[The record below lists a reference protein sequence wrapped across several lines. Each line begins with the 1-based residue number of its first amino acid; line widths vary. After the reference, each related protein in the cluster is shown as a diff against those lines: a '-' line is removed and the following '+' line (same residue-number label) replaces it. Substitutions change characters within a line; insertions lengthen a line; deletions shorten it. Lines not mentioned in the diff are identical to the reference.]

1 VVPSGLPESLRLATT
16 AQEPEFLPTRI
27 ALRVPTKDG
36 RILLE
41 TADVSPENLTWLRAA
56 CPSARIVAT
65 TSADLLS
72 RAEAMLGGR
81 IADDAVSALAKL
93 HPSLSARIVFTR
105 AQAVSV
111 GAIVIV
117 TAVSF
122 ILWPTEALRTLAVLT
137 TAGFLI
143 GSAFRALLA
152 GLGGGEREADTS
164 PVGNDPTLPPY
175 TVLVPLYR
183 EANVVPA
190 LVCSLLQLDYPR
202 DKLDIKLIV
211 EADDDDTIAAAVNC
225 ADPSLFQLLR
235 VPPGEPRTKPRACN
249 YAFAFARGDFTVIY
263 DAEDRPESDQLRKAV
278 ARFRSSARDV
288 ACLQA
293 RLNFYNADE
302 NWLTRLFALDYA
314 LWFDVLLPGLERL
327 RVPMPLG
334 GTSNHFRSFALRDVG
349 AWDPFN
355 VTEDADIGIRLA
367 QMGLRVAMLDSTTFG
382 EAPTSLGAW
391 LKQRSRWL
399 KGYMQTWLVHMRA
412 PATLRRRTGWRG
424 LFSLQLFLG
433 GSVIS
438 ALLNPLLW
446 LIFILSI
453 LRGSSP
459 DHFVMTVS
467 AMGLVTGNAVLT
479 WLAVIAPRRRG
490 WQRLAPYGFIV
501 AFYWALISLAAWR
514 ALWQLFRRPFYWE
527 KTEHGLTR
535 FEVRPTRVLAP
546 CLIVALF
553 ASTALSMSNEA
564 LAGAWTL
571 KKHHWQT
578 FNATTLSSSRTSFS
592 SARHTTA
599 LTKFRKLL
607 TQNTV
612 EYGLSDNITLFA
624 TPAYVTASQ
633 SSSTDKVIRAAGN
646 SIEAGVRIL
655 LLSHIG
661 KLSLQTSYKA
671 AGPFDLS
678 DSANRTAARQLEL
691 RLLYGSSYKLFGCD
705 GFFDAQAA
713 QRWINHGRPDE
724 SAIDLTAGLWFRPD
738 TMIMTQSFNIIS
750 GGGARAPFN
759 YYRSH
764 KVALSLVE
772 KLSQHWSLQ
781 IGGFLSPAGQN
792 ALAERGLSVV
802 LWTQR

>member
-1 VVPSGLPESLRLATT
+1 VVPSGLPESLRPPTI
-16 AQEPEFLPTRI
+16 AQKPEFLPARL
-27 ALRVPTKDG
+27 ALRVPTDDG
-36 RILLE
+36 RTFIE
-41 TADVSPENLTWLRAA
+41 TADISTENLTWLRAA
-56 CPSARIVAT
+56 SPSARIVAT
-65 TSADLLS
+65 TSENLLS
-72 RAEAMLGGR
+72 RAEAALGDR

-105 AQAVSV
+105 AQAVSLATI
-111 GAIVIV
+111 AIAI
-117 TAVSF
+117 AMYL
-122 ILWPTEALRTLAVLT
+122 ILWPAEFLRTMAVLT
-137 TAGFLI
+137 TAGFLV

-152 GLGGGEREADTS
+152 WLGGEEREVDSS
-164 PVGNDPTLPPY
+164 PIGNDPSLPPY

-183 EANVVPA
+183 EANVLPA
-190 LVCSLLQLDYPR
+190 LVRSLLQLDYPR

-211 EADDDDTIAAAVNC
+211 EADDDDTIGAAASC
-225 ADPSLFQLLR
+225 ADPSLFQLVR
-235 VPPGEPRTKPRACN
+235 VPPGQPRTKPRACN
-249 YAFAFARGDFTVIY
+249 FAFAFARGDFTVIY
-263 DAEDRPESDQLRKAV
+263 DAEDRPEPDQLRRAV
-278 ARFRSSARDV
+278 ARFRSSSGDV

-334 GTSNHFRSFALRDVG
+334 GTSNHFRSSALREVG

-367 QMGLRVAMLDSTTFG
+367 QLGLRVAMLNSTTFE
-382 EAPTSLGAW
+382 EAPTSLSAW

-399 KGYMQTWLVHMRA
+399 KGYMQTWLVHIRA
-412 PATLRRRTGWRG
+412 PVALRRRTGWRG
-424 LFSLQLFLG
+424 LLSLQLFLG
-433 GSVIS
+433 GSVVS

-446 LIFILSI
+446 LIFILST

-459 DHFVMTVS
+459 DPFATTVS
-467 AMGLVTGNAVLT
+467 AAGLLTGNAVLT
-479 WLAVIAPRRRG
+479 WLAVSAPRRRG
-490 WQRLAPYGFIV
+490 WQGLAPYGFTV
-501 AFYWALISLAAWR
+501 VFYWALISLAAWR

-527 KTEHGLTR
+527 KTAHGLTR
-535 FEVRPTRVLAP
+535 FEARPARALVP
-546 CLIVALF
+546 CLIALF
-553 ASTALSMSNEA
+553 ASIAISMPNEA

-578 FNATTLSSSRTSFS
+578 FNATTLSSARTSFS
-592 SARHTTA
+592 GARHTA
-599 LTKFRKLL
+599 GLTKFRKLL
-607 TQNTV
+607 SQNTV
-612 EYGLSDNITLFA
+612 EYGLSDDITLFA

-646 SIEAGVRIL
+646 SIEAGARIL

-678 DSANRTAARQLEL
+678 DSANRTAARQIEL
-691 RLLYGSSYKLFGCD
+691 RLLYGASYKLFGCD
-705 GFFDAQAA
+705 GFFDAQTA

-724 SAIDLTAGLWFRPD
+724 SAIDLTAGLWFRSD
-738 TMIMTQSFNIIS
+738 TMIMAQSFNIIS
-750 GGGARAPFN
+750 SGGARSPFN

-764 KVALSLVE
+764 KIALSLVE
-772 KLSQHWSLQ
+772 RLSQHWSLQ
-781 IGGFLSPAGQN
+781 VGGFLSPAGQN
-792 ALAERGLSVV
+792 ALAEKGLSVV

>member
-1 VVPSGLPESLRLATT
+1 MRPPITAQDPAFLLGRLA
-16 AQEPEFLPTRI
+16 LC
-27 ALRVPTKDG
+27 VPTEDG
-36 RILLE
+36 HAVIE
-41 TADVSPENLTWLRAA
+41 TADVSTENLTWLRVAN
-56 CPSARIVAT
+56 PSARIVAT
-65 TSADLLS
+65 TPANLLS
-72 RAEAMLGGR
+72 RAEAILGDR

-93 HPSLSARIVFTR
+93 HPSLSARTVFTR
-105 AQAVSV
+105 AQAVSL
-111 GAIVIV
+111 ATIA
-117 TAVSF
+117 TAVAAYL
-122 ILWPTEALRTLAVLT
+122 ILWPAESLRTLAVLT

-152 GLGGGEREADTS
+152 WLGGVEREADAS
-164 PVGNDPTLPPY
+164 PLCNDPNLPLY

-183 EANVVPA
+183 EANVVPE
-190 LVCSLLQLDYPR
+190 LVRSLQQLDYPR
-202 DKLDIKLIV
+202 NKLDIKLIV
-211 EADDDDTIAAAVNC
+211 EADDDDTIAAVANC
-225 ADPSLFQLLR
+225 VDPSLFQLVR
-235 VPPGEPRTKPRACN
+235 VPPGVPRTKPRACN
-249 YAFAFARGDFTVIY
+249 FAFAFARGDFTVIY
-263 DAEDRPESDQLRKAV
+263 DAEDRPEPDQLRKAV
-278 ARFRSSARDV
+278 ALFRSSARDV

-334 GTSNHFRSFALRDVG
+334 GTSNHFRSSALREVG

-367 QMGLRVAMLDSTTFG
+367 QLGLRVVMLDSTTFE

-412 PATLRRRTGWRG
+412 PAALRRRTGWRG
-424 LFSLQLFLG
+424 LLTLQLFLG
-433 GSVIS
+433 GSVSS

-459 DHFVMTVS
+459 DHFVTTVS
-467 AMGLVTGNAVLT
+467 AAGLFTGNAILT

-490 WQRLAPYGFIV
+490 WQGLAPYGFAV
-501 AFYWALISLAAWR
+501 TFYWALISLAAWR

-527 KTEHGLTR
+527 KTAHGLTR
-535 FEVRPTRVLAP
+535 FEARPTRALAP
-546 CLIVALF
+546 CLFIALF
-553 ASTALSMSNEA
+553 GALASSVPNEA

-578 FNATTLSSSRTSFS
+578 FNATTLSSARTSFS
-592 SARHTTA
+592 SDRHAAA

-607 TQNTV
+607 SQNTV
-612 EYGLSDNITLFA
+612 EYGLSDEITLFA

-633 SSSTDKVIRAAGN
+633 SASTDKVIRAAGN
-646 SIEAGVRIL
+646 SIEAGARIL

-678 DSANRTAARQLEL
+678 DSANRTAARQIEL
-691 RLLYGSSYKLFGCD
+691 RLLYGASYKLFGCD

-750 GGGARAPFN
+750 GGNARSPFN
-759 YYRSH
+759 FYRSH

-781 IGGFLSPAGQN
+781 VGGFLSPAGQN
-792 ALAERGLSVV
+792 ALAEKGLSVV

>member
-1 VVPSGLPESLRLATT
+1 VVPSGLPESLRPPTI
-16 AQEPEFLPTRI
+16 AQKPEFLPARL
-27 ALRVPTKDG
+27 ALRVPTDNG
-36 RILLE
+36 RTFIE
-41 TADVSPENLTWLRAA
+41 TADISTENLTWLRAA
-56 CPSARIVAT
+56 SPSARIVAT
-65 TSADLLS
+65 TSENLLS
-72 RAEAMLGGR
+72 RAEAALGDR

-105 AQAVSV
+105 AQAVSLATI
-111 GAIVIV
+111 AIAI
-117 TAVSF
+117 AMYL
-122 ILWPTEALRTLAVLT
+122 ILWPAEFLRTMAVLT
-137 TAGFLI
+137 TAGFLV

-152 GLGGGEREADTS
+152 WLGGEEREVDSS
-164 PVGNDPTLPPY
+164 PIGNDPSLPPY

-183 EANVVPA
+183 EANVLPA
-190 LVCSLLQLDYPR
+190 LVRSLLQLDYPR

-211 EADDDDTIAAAVNC
+211 EADDDDTIGAAASC
-225 ADPSLFQLLR
+225 ADPSLFQLVR
-235 VPPGEPRTKPRACN
+235 VPPGQPRTKPRACN
-249 YAFAFARGDFTVIY
+249 FAFAFARGDFTVIY
-263 DAEDRPESDQLRKAV
+263 DAEDRPEPDQLRRAV
-278 ARFRSSARDV
+278 ARFRSSSRDV

-334 GTSNHFRSFALRDVG
+334 GTSNHFRSSALREVG

-367 QMGLRVAMLDSTTFG
+367 QLGLRVAMLNSTTFE
-382 EAPTSLGAW
+382 EAPTSLSAW

-412 PATLRRRTGWRG
+412 PVALRRRTGWRG
-424 LFSLQLFLG
+424 LLSLQLFLG
-433 GSVIS
+433 GSVVS

-453 LRGSSP
+453 LRGSSSDP
-459 DHFVMTVS
+459 FATTVS
-467 AMGLVTGNAVLT
+467 AAGLLTGNAVLT
-479 WLAVIAPRRRG
+479 WLAVSAPRRRG
-490 WQRLAPYGFIV
+490 WQGLAPYGFTV
-501 AFYWALISLAAWR
+501 VFYWALISLAAWR

-527 KTEHGLTR
+527 KTAHGLTR
-535 FEVRPTRVLAP
+535 FEARPARALVP
-546 CLIVALF
+546 CLIALF
-553 ASTALSMSNEA
+553 ASIAISMPNEA

-578 FNATTLSSSRTSFS
+578 FNATTLSSARTSFS
-592 SARHTTA
+592 GARHTA
-599 LTKFRKLL
+599 GLTKFRKLL
-607 TQNTV
+607 SQNTV
-612 EYGLSDNITLFA
+612 EYGLSDDITLFA

-646 SIEAGVRIL
+646 SIEAGARIL

-678 DSANRTAARQLEL
+678 DSANRTAARQIEL
-691 RLLYGSSYKLFGCD
+691 RLLYGASYKLFGCD
-705 GFFDAQAA
+705 GFFDAQTA

-724 SAIDLTAGLWFRPD
+724 SAIDLTAGLWFRSD
-738 TMIMTQSFNIIS
+738 TMIMAQSFNIIS
-750 GGGARAPFN
+750 SGGARSPFN

-764 KVALSLVE
+764 KIALSLVE
-772 KLSQHWSLQ
+772 RLSQHWSLQ
-781 IGGFLSPAGQN
+781 VGGFLSPAGQN
-792 ALAERGLSVV
+792 ALAEKGLSVV